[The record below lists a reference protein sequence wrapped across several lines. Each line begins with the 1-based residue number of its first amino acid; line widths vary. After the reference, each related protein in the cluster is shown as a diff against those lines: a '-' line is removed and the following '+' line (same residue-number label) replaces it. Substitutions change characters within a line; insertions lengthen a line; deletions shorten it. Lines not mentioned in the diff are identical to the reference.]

1 MRSFAVDWVGV
12 ALVAVGGTLA
22 AGLFLVIALTN
33 PSTLQVVGLAAAFA
47 VAVIGAACIVT
58 NFFSVVLFFIFCRI
72 TLDGLKTGGSAGAS
86 FLDPATLVGAAF
98 ILASVLWLLG
108 QALSGQYRPAS
119 TVTKLFYG
127 LVAWSFASAL
137 VSELPMEALTASA
150 KLLAGVLMLGVL
162 EQLLPG
168 RPDRVKQLLASV
180 LGSAVIPM
188 LVGCYQALTG
198 SGDTSST
205 PGFNRV
211 LGTAVTP
218 VAFASYLIII
228 AIVVAGLLGAQRR
241 YRLPLSLFGMVTLLL
256 IYWTFTRS
264 AWLVTAVGIVLVF
277 ARVNRVLLIIAGCG
291 LTVVPFINPE
301 VAARFQDLTNHTSN
315 LNPYASDDA
324 ANSLLWRFDYWGQI
338 IDLSEH
344 RRWTGVGL
352 DCVQLLTQLGLKPHN
367 IFVQGYVEL
376 GIVGVAIMTAAFV
389 AVALHLYARRK
400 TATTTLEK
408 LTATIAVVVALCTFV
423 ESLTT
428 NPLTSTMIWWYF
440 AAAMTFGFATPT
452 RQPDL
457 KRMTTSK
464 TLSQRR
470 DDRTAL
476 LESAQS

>member
-1 MRSFAVDWVGV
+1 MSQTLGDATAFGAITSEWKAKDVLQRQRRRRRGVGACPITCYTFDRSVESAVQLSCDRATRLHFFKPLSRWWQLQVRVEPMRSFAIDWVGV

-47 VAVIGAACIVT
+47 VAVIGAACIFT

-188 LVGCYQALTG
+188 AVGCYQALTG

-228 AIVVAGLLGAQRR
+228 AIVVAGLLGGQRR

-264 AWLVTAVGIVLVF
+264 AWLVTAVGIVSSSP
-277 ARVNRVLLIIAGCG
+277 A
-291 LTVVPFINPE
+291 
-301 VAARFQDLTNHTSN
+301 
-315 LNPYASDDA
+315 
-324 ANSLLWRFDYWGQI
+324 
-338 IDLSEH
+338 
-344 RRWTGVGL
+344 
-352 DCVQLLTQLGLKPHN
+352 
-367 IFVQGYVEL
+367 
-376 GIVGVAIMTAAFV
+376 
-389 AVALHLYARRK
+389 
-400 TATTTLEK
+400 
-408 LTATIAVVVALCTFV
+408 
-423 ESLTT
+423 
-428 NPLTSTMIWWYF
+428 
-440 AAAMTFGFATPT
+440 
-452 RQPDL
+452 
-457 KRMTTSK
+457 
-464 TLSQRR
+464 
-470 DDRTAL
+470 
-476 LESAQS
+476 